1 VWRREI
7 VAVSR
12 AEQKADPMPNTLTL
26 PTGWSLPS
34 TLSLT
39 SNLAYLGLIFGL
51 IVIPRALQRFR
62 LPAPLSSFALGMV
75 AAWILGPEYHDSTL
89 ILLATLGISS
99 LFLFAGLEVDMQS
112 LKRGRWPLLAHL
124 ASSGLI
130 LAGAS
135 WLAERYFG
143 FAADTALL
151 LALAL
156 LTPSTGFI
164 LESLARLGLDADE
177 RYWVTIK
184 AIGAEILALV
194 VLFVVLQSDSA
205 AHLEVS
211 SLAILAMV
219 LGIPVLFGLLGR
231 LVVPY
236 APGSEFS
243 LLVMVGL
250 LAAYLTDEIG
260 VHFLVGAFL
269 AGFIARLLRK
279 RMPGLASPENLR
291 AIQLFASFFIPFYF
305 FSAGMGVPSAALQW
319 AALREGLLLTAML
332 LPLRVG
338 LVWCQRRFIRG
349 ETAGASLRVATA
361 LTPTLIFTLVL
372 ATILRERFHISDTL
386 YGALLVYAALTTLLP
401 SFVLA
406 KDPDF
411 APATPAAADAG
422 S

>member
-1 VWRREI
+1 
-7 VAVSR
+7 
-12 AEQKADPMPNTLTL
+12 MPNTLTL
-26 PTGWSLPS
+26 PTSWSLPS
-34 TLSLT
+34 TVSLT

-62 LPAPLSSFALGMV
+62 LPAPLTSFALGML
-75 AAWILGPEYHDSTL
+75 AAWLLGPAYHDATL
-89 ILLATLGISS
+89 VLLATLGISS
-99 LFLFAGLEVDMQS
+99 LFLFAGLEVDLDS

-124 ASSGLI
+124 ALSGAI
-130 LAGAS
+130 LAVAT
-135 WLAERYFG
+135 WMAVRYFG
-143 FAADTALL
+143 FVWNTALL

-194 VLFVVLQSDSA
+194 VVFVVLQSDSA
-205 AHLEVS
+205 TQLEVS
-211 SLAILAMV
+211 SIAILSMI
-219 LGIPVLFGLLGR
+219 LGIPLLFRLLGR

-250 LAAYLTDEIG
+250 LAAYLTDELG

-269 AGFIARLLRK
+269 AGFIARLLRR

-291 AIQLFASFFIPFYF
+291 AIELFASFFIPFYF
-305 FSAGMGVPSAALQW
+305 FSAGMGVPSAALQLQ
-319 AALREGLLLTAML
+319 ALRVGVLLTAAL
-332 LPLRVG
+332 LPFRVAI
-338 LVWCQRRFIRG
+338 VWVQRRFIRG
-349 ETAGASLRVATA
+349 ETAGGSLRVATA

-372 ATILRERFHISDTL
+372 ATILRERYHIPDTL

-406 KDPDF
+406 RQPDF
-411 APATPAAADAG
+411 GPGVPEAIAKANAD
-422 S
+422 

>member
-1 VWRREI
+1 
-7 VAVSR
+7 
-12 AEQKADPMPNTLTL
+12 MPTTLTL
-26 PTGWSLPS
+26 PTNWSLPS

-62 LPAPLSSFALGMV
+62 LPAPLSSFALGML
-75 AAWILGPEYHDSTL
+75 AAWLLGPAYHDATL

-99 LFLFAGLEVDMQS
+99 LFLFAGLEVDLDS
-112 LKRGRWPLLAHL
+112 LRRGRWPLLAHL
-124 ASSGLI
+124 ALSAAI
-130 LAGAS
+130 LAGAT
-135 WLAERYFG
+135 WIAIRYFG
-143 FAADTALL
+143 FAWNTGLL

-194 VLFVVLQSDSA
+194 IVFIVLQSDSA
-205 AHLEVS
+205 AQLEIS
-211 SLAILAMV
+211 SAAIFAMI
-219 LGIPVLFGLLGR
+219 LGIPLLFGLLGR

-250 LAAYLTDEIG
+250 LAAYLTDELG

-269 AGFIARLLRK
+269 AGFIARLLRQ

-305 FSAGMGVPSAALQW
+305 FYAGMGVPSAALQLE
-319 AALREGLLLTAML
+319 ALRIGLLLTGAI
-332 LPLRVG
+332 LPLRVA
-338 LVWCQRRFIRG
+338 VIWCQRRFIPG
-349 ETAGASLRVATA
+349 ETAGGSLRVATA

-372 ATILRERFHISDTL
+372 ATILRDRFHITDTL

-406 KDPDF
+406 RQPDF
-411 APATPAAADAG
+411 SPGVPEETAKANAD
-422 S
+422 